1 MIGSGKNKKSM
12 AYISNITEFLHTAIK
27 ADKKYALYNYVD
39 TPDFT
44 MNELVKLIRFQLTG
58 KEAIGLRLPLFFGIF
73 IGYLADLVSSIFGEK
88 PTDQLY
94 QSLGIL
100 LHLLNLFHRKLI

>member
-1 MIGSGKNKKSM
+1 M

-58 KEAIGLRLPLFFGIF
+58 KEALVYDCHYF
-73 IGYLADLVSSIFGEK
+73 LVS
-88 PTDQLY
+88 
-94 QSLGIL
+94 L
-100 LHLLNLFHRKLI
+100 LVT